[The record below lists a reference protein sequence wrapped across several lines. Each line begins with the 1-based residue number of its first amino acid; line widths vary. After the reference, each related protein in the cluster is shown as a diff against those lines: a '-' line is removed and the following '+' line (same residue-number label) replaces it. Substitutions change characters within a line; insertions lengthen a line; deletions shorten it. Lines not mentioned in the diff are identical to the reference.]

1 MACQDSG
8 KRRTAAGQKP
18 RGGDPGAKR
27 GGGRKA
33 RDLQRQQNRRPR
45 DHPVPRKTPKSCS
58 CSRTCLNRVPSAIQ
72 SRKHQEERLQK
83 RFWKHRAEDSLEK
96 KGTSPRFSSP
106 EPPCT
111 GPHPSLAS
119 SKAFVPVSTH
129 WLQYSLKR
137 IALEMDPLKKATCRQ
152 RSAPSSSFPSLQ
164 DISAFPHL

>member
-1 MACQDSG
+1 MASKTAEKG
-8 KRRTAAGQKP
+8 ERRRARSHAAATP
-18 RGGDPGAKR
+18 A
-27 GGGRKA
+27 
-33 RDLQRQQNRRPR
+33 QNEAAVARPR
-45 DHPVPRKTPKSCS
+45 PSTTAKSATTGSSRPRKTPKSCS

-72 SRKHQEERLQK
+72 SRKHQEKRLQK

-129 WLQYSLKR
+129 WLQHSLKR
-137 IALEMDPLKKATCRQ
+137 IALEMNPLKKATCRQ
-152 RSAPSSSFPSLQ
+152 RSAPLSRFPSLQ